1 MKEKLAQINNRQFQ
15 KQIYES
21 DIEKMEAMIL
31 ATPKNKKKELEQKF
45 QDLNNQLSILKKK

>member
-21 DIEKMEAMIL
+21 QIEKVEAMIL
-31 ATPKNKKKELEQKF
+31 AAPKNKKKELEQKF